1 MAEEIGK
8 WSFLAGVVI
17 ALITGIGAGV
27 GASWAVNPWIVLI
40 IVILG
45 LVIGFV
51 NITAKEIQPFLI
63 AALALFAFS
72 MANLEAINTLIPY
85 LGSVL
90 NSVVQYV
97 AALVG
102 PAALVVA
109 LRAVYKFAAE

>member
-1 MAEEIGK
+1 MAEAIGK
-8 WSFLAGVVI
+8 WAFLIGVVLAII
-17 ALITGIGAGV
+17 AGIGAGA
-27 GASWAVNPWIVLI
+27 GATWAVNPWIALI

-51 NITAKEIQPFLI
+51 NITASEVQPFLI

-72 MANLEAINTLIPY
+72 FANLGVINTLIPY

-90 NSVVQYV
+90 NSAVSFI
-97 AALVG
+97 ALLVG

-109 LRAVYKFAAE
+109 LRAVYRFAAE

>member
-1 MAEEIGK
+1 MTEAIGK
-8 WSFLAGVVI
+8 WSFLAGIVI
-17 ALITGIGAGV
+17 ALIAGIGAGA
-27 GASWAVNPWIVLI
+27 GAAWAVNPWIALI
-40 IVILG
+40 IVVLG

-51 NITAKEIQPFLI
+51 NIKAQEVQPFLI
-63 AALALFAFS
+63 AAIALFAFS
-72 MANLEAINTLIPY
+72 MANLEAVNTLIPF

-97 AALVG
+97 TALVG

>member
-1 MAEEIGK
+1 MAEAIGK
-8 WSFLAGVVI
+8 WSFLIGIVL
-17 ALITGIGAGV
+17 ALITGIGAGA
-27 GASWAVNPWIVLI
+27 GAAWAVNPWIALI
-40 IVILG
+40 IVVLG

-51 NITAKEIQPFLI
+51 NITATEVQPFLI

-72 MANLEAINTLIPY
+72 FANLGAVDTLIPY

-90 NSVVQYV
+90 NSVVTYV
-97 AALVG
+97 AMLIG